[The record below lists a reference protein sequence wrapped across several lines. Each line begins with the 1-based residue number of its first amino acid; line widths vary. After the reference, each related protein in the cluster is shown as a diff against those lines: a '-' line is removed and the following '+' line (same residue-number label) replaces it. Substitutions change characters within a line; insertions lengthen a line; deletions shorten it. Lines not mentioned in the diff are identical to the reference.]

1 MKADLHIH
9 SSYSNDGEIC
19 IPDIIQ
25 QCKESGVNIFSITDH
40 NSIGGSREASGLITN
55 GHALNFIPGIEIDC
69 NHRGTDLHLLGYQVG
84 LDNGDF
90 DALESSHRKKHMD
103 AVPRMIHNLAQLG
116 IEVDLDELMEKSGG
130 NPPSAELFAELLL
143 QKPDQAD
150 NPLLLPYLPGGKRSD
165 MPLINFYLDFFAQG
179 KPAYVEIKHMPFT
192 EAVALVKS
200 NGGFPIVAHPG
211 LNLKG
216 SESMVHELLD
226 LGAAGLEV
234 FNNYHSSK
242 QTDYFAGLCREREV
256 LMTCGSDF
264 HGKNKPLISIALY
277 NDPGSHTDYLER
289 CLSRI
294 LDHNIDYKTNL

>member
-9 SSYSNDGEIC
+9 SSYSNDGEIS
-19 IPDIIQ
+19 IPDIIK
-25 QCKESGVNIFSITDH
+25 QCQESGVDIFSITDH
-40 NSIGGSREASGLITN
+40 NGIRGSREASRLITD

-84 LDNGDF
+84 LENGDF
-90 DALESSHRKKHMD
+90 DALERSNRKKHMD

-116 IEVDLDELMEKSGG
+116 IKVGLEELLEKSGG

-143 QKPDQAD
+143 QKPDRGD
-150 NPLLLPYLPGGKRSD
+150 NPKLLPYLPGGERSD

-179 KPAYVEIKHMPFT
+179 KPAYVKINHMPFT
-192 EAVALVKS
+192 EAVDLVKS

-216 SESMVHELLD
+216 REDMVKELLD

-234 FNNYHSSK
+234 FNNYHSGR
-242 QTDYFAGLCREREV
+242 QLNFFAELCRSRSV

-264 HGKNKPLISIALY
+264 HGKNKPLISIGRY
-277 NDPGSHTDYLER
+277 SGPGNHADYLER

-294 LDHNIDYKTNL
+294 LDHNVDY